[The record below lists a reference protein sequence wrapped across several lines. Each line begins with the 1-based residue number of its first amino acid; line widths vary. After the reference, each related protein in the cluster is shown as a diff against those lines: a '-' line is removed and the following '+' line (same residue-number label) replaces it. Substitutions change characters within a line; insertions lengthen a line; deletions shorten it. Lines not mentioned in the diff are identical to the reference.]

1 MEKSKDDQ
9 YHDHDAETS
18 LTIRRENGLSLHFVV
33 RRDHFKILGFQ
44 VALMTPEED
53 ALMISIEITPE
64 ELSLLKSLLGSLDCQ
79 PERSATLVK
88 MRCSA
93 PRVALN

>member
-1 MEKSKDDQ
+1 VRKSEGDR
-9 YHDHDAETS
+9 YSDHDAETS

-53 ALMISIEITPE
+53 ASMISIEMTPE
-64 ELSLLKSLLGSLDCQ
+64 ELCLRKIASWLS
-79 PERSATLVK
+79 
-88 MRCSA
+88 
-93 PRVALN
+93 

>member
-9 YHDHDAETS
+9 YHDHDTETS
-18 LTIRRENGLSLHFVV
+18 LTIRRDSGLSLHFVV

-44 VALMTPEED
+44 VALMTTEED
-53 ALMISIEITPE
+53 ASIISIEMTSE
-64 ELSLLKSLLGSLDCQ
+64 ELCLLKSLLGSLDCK
-79 PERSATLVK
+79 PELSATLVK